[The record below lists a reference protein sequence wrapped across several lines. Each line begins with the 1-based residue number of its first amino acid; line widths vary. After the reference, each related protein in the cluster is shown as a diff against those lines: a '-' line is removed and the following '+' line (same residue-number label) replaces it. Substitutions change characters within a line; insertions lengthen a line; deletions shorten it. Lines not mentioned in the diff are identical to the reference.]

1 MIAIIDYD
9 AGNLRSVEKAL
20 NYLGEEAVITRDYD
34 TILGADGVILPGV
47 GAFGDAMGNLYKYG
61 LVDVIREVAAS
72 GTLFLGICLGLQLLF
87 ESSEESPG
95 VEGLGICK
103 GQILRIPDCEG
114 LKIPHMGWNSLQYD
128 HPGRLFRGIPE
139 ESYVYF
145 VHSYYL
151 KAADPEI
158 VTASTHYSTRIHAS
172 VEQGNVF
179 ACQFHP
185 EKSSE
190 TGLAILKNFV
200 QMTKEGL

>member
-1 MIAIIDYD
+1 MIGIIDYD

-20 NYLGEEAVITRDYD
+20 SYLGETPVVTRDRE
-34 TILGADGVILPGV
+34 TLLRADKVILPGV
-47 GAFGDAMGNLYKYG
+47 GAFGDAMDKLQQYE
-61 LVDVIREVAAS
+61 LVEVIREIADS
-72 GTLFLGICLGLQLLF
+72 GKPFLGICLGLQLLF

-103 GQILRIPDCEG
+103 GKILRLPETKG
-114 LKIPHMGWNSLQYD
+114 LKIPHMGWNSLTYPAPGESR
-128 HPGRLFRGIPE
+128 PGRLFAGIPE
-139 ESYVYF
+139 GSYVYF

-151 KAADPEI
+151 HAEEPGI
-158 VTASTHYSTRIHAS
+158 VKASTDYAAHIHAS

-185 EKSSE
+185 EKSSG

-200 QMTKEGL
+200 AL